1 MTTEVTINETC
12 DAPLD
17 VTFAYVA
24 DYRTIPD
31 WMFGVRS
38 FEPVGDKDYGLG
50 SVFDVHL
57 QLGVPIRTR
66 IETVEFEDG
75 KVIGM
80 DSVKGFKARSR
91 WHFEALDGSRTSV
104 RATVSFGLPFG
115 PAGKAMGKVMEPVV
129 RQAVGYISQHL
140 RENVEALARS

>member
-1 MTTEVTINETC
+1 MSTDVSINETC
-12 DAPLD
+12 HAPLD
-17 VTFAYVA
+17 TTFAYVA
-24 DYRTIPD
+24 DYRTIPH

-38 FEPVGDKDYGLG
+38 FQPVGEKDYGLG

-66 IETVEFEDG
+66 IETVEFEEG

-91 WHFEALDGSRTSV
+91 WFFSALDESRTSV
-104 RATVSFGLPFG
+104 QATVTYELPFG
-115 PAGKAMGKVMEPVV
+115 PAGKAMGKVMEPFV
-129 RQAVGYISQHL
+129 RQAVSYISQHL
-140 RENVEALARS
+140 RENVEALAHS

>member
-1 MTTEVTINETC
+1 MTNEVTINETC
-12 DAPLD
+12 NAPLD

-31 WMFGVRS
+31 WMFGVRT
-38 FEPVGDKDYGLG
+38 FEPVGTKDYGLG

-66 IETVEFEDG
+66 IETVEFEEDR
-75 KVIGM
+75 VIGM

-91 WHFEALDGSRTSV
+91 WYFEAIDDSRTAVHASV
-104 RATVSFGLPFG
+104 SYDLPFG
-115 PAGKAMGKVMEPVV
+115 PAGKAMGKVMEPFV
-129 RQAVGYISQHL
+129 RQAVSYISQHL
-140 RENVEALARS
+140 RANVEALAHS

>member
-1 MTTEVTINETC
+1 MTNEVTINETC
-12 DAPLD
+12 NAPLD

-24 DYRTIPD
+24 DYRTIPH

-38 FEPVGDKDYGLG
+38 FEPVGTQDYGLG

-66 IETVEFEDG
+66 IETVEFEEG

-91 WHFEALDGSRTSV
+91 WHFEAVDDSRTAV
-104 RATVSFGLPFG
+104 HATVAYDLPFG
-115 PAGKAMGKVMEPVV
+115 PAGKAMGKVMEPFV
-129 RQAVGYISQHL
+129 RQAVSYISQHL
-140 RENVEALARS
+140 RANVEALAHS

>member
-1 MTTEVTINETC
+1 MTVEVTIHETC
-12 DAPLD
+12 TAPLD

-50 SVFDVHL
+50 SVFDVNL
-57 QLGVPIRTR
+57 MLGVPIRTR
-66 IETVEFEDG
+66 IKTVEFEVG

-80 DSVKGFKARSR
+80 DSVQGFRARSR
-91 WHFEALDGSRTSV
+91 WCFAAVDDTHTTVE
-104 RATVSFGLPFG
+104 ATVSYDLPFG
-115 PAGKAMGKVMEPVV
+115 PAGRAMGKVMEPIV

-140 RENVEALARS
+140 RANVEALARS